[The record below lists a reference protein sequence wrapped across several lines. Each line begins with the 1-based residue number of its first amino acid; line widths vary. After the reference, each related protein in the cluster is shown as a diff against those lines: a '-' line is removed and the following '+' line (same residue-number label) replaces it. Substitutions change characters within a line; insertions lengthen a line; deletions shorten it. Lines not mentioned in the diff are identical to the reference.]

1 MTAWL
6 SEILASSSDRP
17 IVPLLTLSSSGWAT
31 PLRYARDRTT
41 TSRGLVFHGRDFDL
55 RRPLASME
63 GVQPGL
69 LRLAADPEVSR
80 LIESTTAH
88 VVCLVEF
95 VWGDDADTVAWTSPS
110 MRIVEPQID
119 PVVIEAELHVPVFAS
134 VKWRLGVFGPA
145 QFPGV
150 LP

>member
-17 IVPLLTLSSSGWAT
+17 IVPLLTLSSGGWAT

-41 TSRGLVFHGRDFDL
+41 TSRGMVFGARDFDL

-63 GVQPGL
+63 GMQPGL
-69 LRLAADPEVSR
+69 LRLAADPEVSS

-88 VVCLVEF
+88 LTCLLEF
-95 VWGDDADTVAWTSPS
+95 VWGDDPDTVAWTSPS

-119 PVVIEAELHVPVFAS
+119 PVVIEAELHVPVFAAT
-134 VKWRLGVFGPA
+134 KWRLGIFGPA
-145 QFPGV
+145 QFPGII
-150 LP
+150 P